1 MSQPKRVRGLRDE
14 VDSWRGFADALRLE
28 DKAVYTRMVDQIWPY
43 ASAID
48 AAQKPYPVEPFFLT
62 LLLIQH
68 RLIEW
73 LQRQLEEV
81 RRERDASRRLDL

>member
-28 DKAVYTRMVDQIWPY
+28 DKAVYARMVDQIWLY

-68 RLIEW
+68 RMIEW
-73 LQRQLEEV
+73 LQKQLGRLQEE
-81 RRERDASRRLDL
+81 RNPMQ